1 MMRFSAS
8 SLGFEC
14 VVRNRRETSSAVGRS
29 HRAGF
34 FGGCAVASEPI
45 AATIKE
51 IDNAQDSVR
60 DEFKVFLPENRS
72 GYVSL
77 VHQ

>member
-29 HRAGF
+29 QRAGF
-34 FGGCAVASEPI
+34 LGGCAVTSERI
-45 AATIKE
+45 AATIRKS
-51 IDNAQDSVR
+51 DTTQNSVR
-60 DEFKVFLPENRS
+60 DEFKVFLLLE
-72 GYVSL
+72 
-77 VHQ
+77 